1 MAWNNILCV
10 YYSRT
15 GNTKRA
21 MEEIAHALN
30 AELVE
35 LRDGVDRGG
44 WRGWLRCGRDAVRRS
59 TPKVECKTQ
68 WPLMDYRLV
77 IIGSPI
83 WAGRCSSIV
92 REFLKKY
99 GRDCRQIAYVVT
111 RGMEENRQE
120 AVFQQMDLY
129 TAHPH
134 LCAVSLKADCA
145 GEDFWR
151 EEFLREFEM
160 KLAEQ
165 GAKHADKAEG
175 N

>member
-59 TPKVECKTQ
+59 TPKVVCKPR
-68 WPLMDYRLV
+68 WGV
-77 IIGSPI
+77 
-83 WAGRCSSIV
+83 
-92 REFLKKY
+92 
-99 GRDCRQIAYVVT
+99 
-111 RGMEENRQE
+111 
-120 AVFQQMDLY
+120 
-129 TAHPH
+129 
-134 LCAVSLKADCA
+134 
-145 GEDFWR
+145 
-151 EEFLREFEM
+151 
-160 KLAEQ
+160 
-165 GAKHADKAEG
+165 
-175 N
+175 

>member
-83 WAGRCSSIV
+83 WAGRCSSVV
-92 REFLKKY
+92 RGFLKQNGKEI
-99 GRDCRQIAYVVT
+99 RNASYVVT
-111 RGMEENRQE
+111 RGSEDRSED
-120 AVFQQMDLY
+120 VFRQMDMY
-129 TAHPH
+129 TPCGHRT
-134 LCAVSLKADCA
+134 AVSLRA
-145 GEDFWR
+145 GSVGYAFWQ
-151 EEFLREFEM
+151 EEFLRQTREILREN
-160 KLAEQ
+160 Q
-165 GAKHADKAEG
+165 R
-175 N
+175 

>member
-83 WAGRCSSIV
+83 WAGR
-92 REFLKKY
+92 
-99 GRDCRQIAYVVT
+99 
-111 RGMEENRQE
+111 
-120 AVFQQMDLY
+120 
-129 TAHPH
+129 
-134 LCAVSLKADCA
+134 
-145 GEDFWR
+145 
-151 EEFLREFEM
+151 
-160 KLAEQ
+160 
-165 GAKHADKAEG
+165 
-175 N
+175 